1 MRLEIIGDL
10 RGFNRILGILIGGV
24 AIPPN
29 GETACFDFCLFF
41 LSVFFLP
48 MVSHVD
54 HVKKRKPIVSVK
66 VSHPFPKANLC
77 PFSIGCKLD
86 LKSKKKREG
95 WSRYGR
101 SSLLKSLT
109 EILHRRFSLVTEGR
123 DNLRITVYLSA
134 CNQIKHLFRMERNF
148 N

>member
-1 MRLEIIGDL
+1 MNGTEFQLGGFCKCGILFSILALCFLRLEIIGDL

-54 HVKKRKPIVSVK
+54 HVKKRKSIV
-66 VSHPFPKANLC
+66 
-77 PFSIGCKLD
+77 
-86 LKSKKKREG
+86 
-95 WSRYGR
+95 
-101 SSLLKSLT
+101 
-109 EILHRRFSLVTEGR
+109 
-123 DNLRITVYLSA
+123 
-134 CNQIKHLFRMERNF
+134 
-148 N
+148 